1 MTKRKLHLS
10 ASAITAFKSC
20 PIRFK
25 NAYHLGIRREGDTE
39 TQRIGSRWHRICDII
54 TRKPESV
61 CERCAKKPVAD
72 PDCTLCA
79 GTGFL
84 PKDLIDAVTRELARL
99 YNYEG
104 AATEQTKLLYS
115 LSGYRWYYEDQPEE
129 VVTQEQRFELTLRNP
144 ETGRA
149 LPRVKLKGMI
159 DKIIK
164 WNGRPA
170 IKEHKSTSSSVD
182 PDSDYWGHLNLDT
195 QTKLYLYAVR
205 RLQADGELVP
215 WGIKASDPLI
225 NTILYDVYHKPST
238 KPKKLTQAESK
249 RFIEGGDGEWSK
261 YMGQAFKVSVTCD
274 TVDELMDEL
283 NDKIA
288 PKVVSVNGTLAEVE
302 PGKKEGTFAI
312 RETPEMYGA
321 RLLTDISERPEFYFR
336 CVEITRTDKE
346 MEAFE
351 WELYN
356 IYRTMQTMI
365 KTGHWYGDEH
375 QCENRYKC
383 DYLPFC
389 YNNVELTVDNIP
401 EGMVN
406 IFDKKEK
413 K

>member
-1 MTKRKLHLS
+1 MAKRKLHLS
-10 ASAITAFKSC
+10 ASAIAAFKSC

-39 TQRIGSRWHRICDII
+39 AQRIGTNWHRICDII

-61 CERCAKKPVAD
+61 CERCAKKAITD
-72 PDCTLCA
+72 QNCSLCA
-79 GTGFL
+79 GTGYL
-84 PKDLIDAVTRELARL
+84 PKDLMDAVTRELVRL
-99 YNYEG
+99 YSYES

-129 VVTQEQRFELTLRNP
+129 VVTREQRFELSLRNP

-149 LPRVKLKGMI
+149 LPGVKLVGMI

-195 QTKLYLYAVR
+195 QTKLYLYTVR
-205 RLQADGELVP
+205 RMQADGELVP
-215 WGIKASDPLI
+215 WGIRPEDPPI
-225 NTILYDVYHKPST
+225 NTILYDAYHKPSI

-249 RFIEGGDGEWSK
+249 KFVDGVVDDEDDGVYHYK
-261 YMGQAFKVSVTCD
+261 YMGQWFEVCSSTD
-274 TVDELMDEL
+274 
-283 NDKIA
+283 DKGFW
-288 PKVVSVNGTLAEVE
+288 VQVNGVQAEVE
-302 PGKKEGTFAI
+302 LGKKEGTFAI

-383 DYLPFC
+383 DYLSFC
-389 YNNVELTVDNIP
+389 YNSIELTVDNIP
-401 EGMVN
+401 EGMKC
-406 IFDKKEK
+406 IFKKEK